1 MIVIKYVH
9 IINNCMGKITCNSL
23 KEGDI
28 GTVGNVSAE
37 LEEEDGGKEPSF
49 GPYIT
54 PPSSDPLKIF
64 GE

>member
-1 MIVIKYVH
+1 MQL
-9 IINNCMGKITCNSL
+9 TCNSL
-23 KEGDI
+23 KVGVI
-28 GTVGNVSAE
+28 GTVGNDSVE
-37 LEEEDGGKEPSF
+37 LEDVDGGNDPSF